1 MNIVILGAFGHL
13 GKAVYQLLEP
23 LPNVNLTLF
32 GWEKENIEVAS
43 TTKVIFGDAT
53 NPEDL
58 EGALQGQDVVFST
71 LGPFHVET
79 FAKPLVETMEKL
91 DVKSLFWT
99 TQFQIRQDE
108 VTAENIALAKTFGF
122 DEEMERTYVANQK
135 LGAQIIED
143 SSLDYTLL
151 MPHFFKYD
159 NSIAKVILQD
169 EDETVKGEPISIY
182 SLAVGLVYLL
192 LQPELYNKKGVII
205 SAAE

>member
-32 GWEKENIEVAS
+32 GREKANIEVAS

-53 NPEDL
+53 STADL
-58 EGALQGQDVVFST
+58 EEALRGQDVVFST
-71 LGPFHVET
+71 LGPFHVEA

-91 DVKSLFWT
+91 DVKRLFWT
-99 TQFQIRQDE
+99 TQFQIKQDE
-108 VTAENIALAKTFGF
+108 VTAENIALAQTFGF
-122 DEEMERTYVANQK
+122 DEETERTYVANQK
-135 LGAQIIED
+135 LGAQIIEG
-143 SSLDYTLL
+143 SGLDYTLL

-159 NSIAKVILQD
+159 NSVAKVILQG
-169 EDETVKGEPISIY
+169 EDETVKGGPISIY

-192 LQPELYNKKGVII
+192 LRPELYSKAGVII
-205 SAAE
+205 SATE

>member
-32 GWEKENIEVAS
+32 GREKENIEVAS

-53 NPEDL
+53 NPADL
-58 EGALQGQDVVFST
+58 EEALQGKDVVFST

-79 FAKPLVETMEKL
+79 FATPLVETMEKL
-91 DVKSLFWT
+91 GVGRLFWT
-99 TQFQIRQDE
+99 TQFQIRQAE
-108 VTAENIALAKTFGF
+108 VTEENIALAKTFGF
-122 DEEMERTYVANQK
+122 DEETERTYVANQK

-159 NSIAKVILQD
+159 NSIEKAILQD
-169 EDETVKGEPISIY
+169 EDEMVKGEPISIY
-182 SLAVGLVYLL
+182 SLAVVLANLL
-192 LQPELYNKKGVII
+192 LQPESYNRSGVII
-205 SAAE
+205 SASK